1 MQLKSK
7 DGMVDFPNAEE
18 IGHGFFATVFKKD
31 DIVIKKYRDDL
42 LSASNLIDVDMF
54 YDLQGISSEAFID
67 LKDIYV
73 FDKEY
78 ETTSVEI
85 PSGYTSGYIETID
98 KKCIDLPMYYS
109 LNSLKM
115 IREFIDELN
124 KKKISIFDNNHKN
137 VIPSKNGLVIIDPD
151 LYSYGKD
158 VEDYNNTES
167 IYYLIDLWCHEFGIE
182 DFYYKMIVSEYVE
195 KRLNGTIQCDDL
207 TDKLPE
213 ETPRELLKKILKIG

>member
-1 MQLKSK
+1 MQLKIK
-7 DGMVDFPNAEE
+7 EGIVDFPNAKE
-18 IGHGFFATVFKKD
+18 IGKGFFSTVFRD
-31 DIVIKKYRDDL
+31 GDIAIKKYREDL
-42 LSASNLIDVDMF
+42 KSASNLIDADIF
-54 YDLQGISSEAFID
+54 YDLRSISNEAFID
-67 LKDIYV
+67 LDTLYT

-78 ETTSVEI
+78 EYGTIEV
-85 PSGYTSGYIETID
+85 PSGYTSAYIETID
-98 KKCIDLPMYYS
+98 KNCIDLPMYYS
-109 LNSLKM
+109 LESLKNF
-115 IREFIDELN
+115 RSFINELN
-124 KKKISIFDNNHKN
+124 KKGISIFDNNHKN

-182 DFYYKMIVSEYVE
+182 DFYYKMIVSEFIE
-195 KRLNGTIQCDDL
+195 ERLNGTIQCDDL